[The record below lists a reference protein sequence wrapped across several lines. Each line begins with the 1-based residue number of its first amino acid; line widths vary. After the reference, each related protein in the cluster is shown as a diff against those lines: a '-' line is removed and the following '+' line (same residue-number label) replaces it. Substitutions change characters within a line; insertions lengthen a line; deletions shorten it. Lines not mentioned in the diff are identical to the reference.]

1 MIEKE
6 RKLLWRIETRASQY
20 TTFFNESGKKCC
32 RHSESTRS
40 HPLEKRNGQKRVPLV
55 LCTSKTEVHIKSFFF
70 LKEIA
75 AIDKIPYRERKT
87 KDQRTLSPKISPP
100 VQRKK

>member
-6 RKLLWRIETRASQY
+6 RENSYGELKRERLNIQL
-20 TTFFNESGKKCC
+20 F
-32 RHSESTRS
+32 STRVAKNVADTPS